1 MKTTHVAVWI
11 DHKEARLYRFEPG
24 SVDETTVAAPHHS
37 IHNKHPRGSEGPKAH
52 PDDAKRFF
60 HEVARALEGAE
71 EILVVGPSTAK
82 LEMIRYLHHHEHTLE
97 QKIVGVE
104 TVDHPT
110 DAQIVAYARQYF
122 ERFDAARPLS
132 AR

>member
-1 MKTTHVAVWI
+1 MSKHVVVWL
-11 DHKEARLYRFEPG
+11 DHAEARIFHIHPDR
-24 SVDETTVAAPHHS
+24 VDEASLSAPTHHQ
-37 IHNKHPRGSEGPKAH
+37 HKHPKGAEGAKDH

-60 HEVARALEGAE
+60 HNVAQVLAGNE

-82 LEMIRYLHHHEHTLE
+82 LEFIRHVHKHNKELE

-110 DAQIVAYARQYF
+110 AGQLVAYARKYF
-122 ERFDAARPLS
+122 VAADRMK
-132 AR
+132 